1 MKKIWML
8 VGCVALA
15 IVLTACSNKKD
26 TVKTDAERFKEEYE
40 SINGTIRE
48 KDGKTIRTITIA
60 DDNPIV
66 YATAE
71 EIAEKID
78 NKETFA
84 VYFGFKDCPWCRSIV
99 PSLIESAKDLQ
110 LSTVYYV
117 DVKEIR
123 DTLEVK
129 DGEVT
134 TAKDGSDGYYQLLE
148 RLDNILNDYS
158 LNDSDGNQVDTDEKR
173 IYAPNIVIVK
183 NGEAVEMT
191 DGISEKQ
198 NDAYEELT
206 DEMLSEMHSKIY
218 NALSQIVSG
227 AACSID
233 KAC

>member
-8 VGCVALA
+8 AGCVALA

-48 KDGKTIRTITIA
+48 KDGKTIRTITIDA
-60 DDNPIV
+60 DNPIV

-71 EIAEKID
+71 EIAQKID
-78 NKETFA
+78 SQETFA

-99 PSLIESAKDLQ
+99 PTLIECAKDLQ
-110 LSTVYYV
+110 LSAVYYV

-123 DTLEVK
+123 DTLEVH

-134 TAKDGSDGYYQLLE
+134 TAEAGSDGYYQLLE
-148 RLDNILNDYS
+148 RLDSVLNDYS
-158 LNDSDGNQVDTDEKR
+158 LKDSDGNMVDTKEKR

-183 NGEAVEMT
+183 EGHSLEMT

-198 NDAYEELT
+198 LDAYEELT
-206 DEMLSEMHSKIY
+206 DEIKSEMRSKIY

-227 AACSID
+227 SACSID

>member
-78 NKETFA
+78 NKE
-84 VYFGFKDCPWCRSIV
+84 
-99 PSLIESAKDLQ
+99 
-110 LSTVYYV
+110 
-117 DVKEIR
+117 
-123 DTLEVK
+123 
-129 DGEVT
+129 
-134 TAKDGSDGYYQLLE
+134 LL
-148 RLDNILNDYS
+148 
-158 LNDSDGNQVDTDEKR
+158 
-173 IYAPNIVIVK
+173 
-183 NGEAVEMT
+183 
-191 DGISEKQ
+191 
-198 NDAYEELT
+198 
-206 DEMLSEMHSKIY
+206 
-218 NALSQIVSG
+218 
-227 AACSID
+227 
-233 KAC
+233 